1 MDTENN
7 TAVPHDE
14 FIVGFERG
22 TIGFHFIGE
31 PSELLAVPQKK
42 KFAVFVILHTLAP
55 FILIPLWAYHER
67 NWWLLSGIAASLF
80 GIFFATRAA
89 VQGPKSASGGF
100 LPFVFI
106 GLWITTGIRSSETF
120 YSLCALW
127 SWALFLIAEDF
138 QRRCATQNLITSSTV
153 FDEAI
158 ANQKIVVIRNEPKA

>member
-42 KFAVFVILHTLAP
+42 KFAVFVILHTLVP

-67 NWWLLSGIAASLF
+67 NWWLKLSQMGMDAYKAEKEAELAPKIDAIVAE
-80 GIFFATRAA
+80 ARAR
-89 VQGPKSASGGF
+89 QQSK
-100 LPFVFI
+100 
-106 GLWITTGIRSSETF
+106 EK
-120 YSLCALW
+120 
-127 SWALFLIAEDF
+127 
-138 QRRCATQNLITSSTV
+138 QN
-153 FDEAI
+153 E
-158 ANQKIVVIRNEPKA
+158 